1 MKSLSKTFVLLLFL
15 FNVHSVDRVF
25 EENSSKAKFDSID
38 EIDPSHQ
45 SSKGY
50 FEGEGVLRYQN
61 ESLES
66 VVNFQF
72 KFHKATQ
79 GVKNKLIVITPNI
92 LGETVLER
100 AMAQFLQ
107 ENGYHVLVP
116 MTEVRLDIVDENSF
130 QRIEDINR
138 SSLKLTNLLIDY
150 VNGYFNFDRDN
161 IGLVGVSLG
170 GIRSSMLLGSDDRFK
185 AMFIAVAGSD
195 MPSIY
200 AYSEHSII
208 IDIRERHMEF
218 LGLKT
223 QKEYEDILR
232 ENVHLDS
239 SIVANSKYLNN
250 VAMIIANKDTSVPT
264 INQWK
269 LWSEIYQTGN
279 EPKLYTFYMGH
290 RPAAIQIY
298 RLRDDVLAW
307 MDERL

>member
-1 MKSLSKTFVLLLFL
+1 MRSLTKAFVLLLFL
-15 FNVHSVDRVF
+15 YNAHSVDGTYDQLSSQAKF
-25 EENSSKAKFDSID
+25 NSIDNIDPNSSSN
-38 EIDPSHQ
+38 
-45 SSKGY
+45 KGY
-50 FEGEGVLRYQN
+50 YEGKGVLSYQN
-61 ESLES
+61 EKLES
-66 VVNFQF
+66 VINFQF
-72 KFHKATQ
+72 KFHKASQ
-79 GVKNKLIVITPNI
+79 NVKNKLIVLTPNI

-100 AMAQFLQ
+100 VMAQFLQ

-116 MTEVRLDIVDENSF
+116 MTQVRLDVVDENSF

-150 VNGYFNFDRDN
+150 VNEFFHFDREN

-170 GIRSSMLLGSDDRFK
+170 GIRSSMLLGSDNRFK

-223 QKEYEDILR
+223 QKEYEEILR
-232 ENVHLDS
+232 QNVHLDS
-239 SIVANSKYLNN
+239 SIVANSKNLEN

-269 LWSEIYQTGN
+269 LWSEIYQTGH
-279 EPKLYTFYMGH
+279 EPKLYTFQMGH

-307 MDERL
+307 MDQRL

>member
-1 MKSLSKTFVLLLFL
+1 MKSFARAFILLTLF
-15 FNVHSVDRVF
+15 FNVYSVDTVQ
-25 EENSSKAKFDSID
+25 NQLDSQAKFDSID
-38 EIDPSHQ
+38 QIDPNNLSN
-45 SSKGY
+45 
-50 FEGEGVLRYQN
+50 EGDYEGNGVLRYQN

-66 VVNFQF
+66 VINFQF

-79 GVKNKLIVITPNI
+79 NVKNKLIVLTPNI
-92 LGETVLER
+92 LGETILER

-107 ENGYHVLVP
+107 ESGYHVLIP
-116 MTEVRLDIVDENSF
+116 ITEVRLDIVDENSF
-130 QRIEDINR
+130 GRIEDINR

-150 VNGYFNFDRDN
+150 THQFFEFDRDR

-185 AMFIAVAGSD
+185 VMFIAVAGSD

-200 AYSEHSII
+200 AYSEHRII

-218 LGLKT
+218 LGLET
-223 QKEYEDILR
+223 QKEYEEILR
-232 ENVHLDS
+232 KNIHLDS
-239 SIVANSKYLNN
+239 SIVANSKHLNN

-269 LWSEIYQTGN
+269 LWSMIYQTGH
-279 EPKLYTFYMGH
+279 EPKLYTFQMGH
-290 RPAAIQIY
+290 RPAAVQIY
-298 RLRDDVLAW
+298 RLKDDVLAW